1 MAFQKVTGY
10 PHLLAPICQAKILP
24 LRSLIHPLKK
34 CCTTIQLSTLCTT
47 AYQLGCLCV
56 CVCVF
61 VCVILVYGEDSH
73 KEEKWIFLIT
83 LKGASY
89 RDVELF

>member
-1 MAFQKVTGY
+1 MLY
-10 PHLLAPICQAKILP
+10 NCSI
-24 LRSLIHPLKK
+24 IHPLYH
-34 CCTTIQLSTLCTT
+34 CLSAWVPVCV
-47 AYQLGCLCV
+47 CV

-61 VCVILVYGEDSH
+61 VCVILVYGEDLH

-89 RDVELF
+89 RDVELFWINSCK